1 MIIYKRRELRKFR
14 RLAAQA
20 VRSFYHFCGMRWN
33 LKWQFMFFI
42 FIYYVCHNY
51 ILYYPSGPVKLAA
64 WSLQL
69 LFSFYF
75 SGQGAS
81 RVI

>member
-1 MIIYKRRELRKFR
+1 VANFYCKFFHF
-14 RLAAQA
+14 LL
-20 VRSFYHFCGMRWN
+20 SFLIVALLG
-33 LKWQFMFFI
+33 
-42 FIYYVCHNY
+42 
-51 ILYYPSGPVKLAA
+51 LAA